1 MKRKAQLVNVA
12 ALLAAPASTSRAH
25 SSSVGVNGP
34 VRCTATRP
42 GGQVIAPRS
51 TVPAWDTRDRLWRV
65 AGLRCAQGRLH
76 SGFSV
81 DAHAHTLHHPQLRL
95 LV

>member
-1 MKRKAQLVNVA
+1 MKRKSQLANVA

-42 GGQVIAPRS
+42 GGQVIAPDPLSRPG
-51 TVPAWDTRDRLWRV
+51 TLATDCGALPDFVVLK
-65 AGLRCAQGRLH
+65 
-76 SGFSV
+76 V
-81 DAHAHTLHHPQLRL
+81 DYTAVSP
-95 LV
+95 